1 MDRRS
6 LIKTMAAIPLV
17 AGAAGAVAAATDP
30 LPIIRPRRLRKG
42 MTIGLVSPASNV
54 PEDED
59 IAFARD
65 VVSSLGF
72 QVKPAKHL
80 YHRDQY
86 LAGSDQQRADD
97 LNAMFADRQVD
108 AIFSLRG
115 GYGSSRLLPLLD
127 YENIAANPKVLMG
140 YSDITALHCAIHQ
153 LTGLVTFHGPIA
165 GDNFSD
171 YSYAQFKRT
180 LMTAKKGQLLAA
192 PPVFDDPAP
201 GRVEK
206 ENRLTLF
213 RGGVAQGPLIG
224 GNLTLICHLMG
235 TPYEP
240 DFNGRIL
247 FLEDVYEAPYRIDRM
262 LTQLKLAGVL
272 DAVAGIAFGKFTESE
287 TTKNSFS
294 MEQVLRERTSDLNV
308 PVVRGFMIGHVEDQ
322 AVIPV
327 GAQARLDGDKGTLTL
342 MDSGLI

>member
-6 LIKTMAAIPLV
+6 LIKTMAAIPLM
-17 AGAAGAVAAATDP
+17 AGAANAVAAATDP

-65 VVSSLGF
+65 VVTSLGF

-80 YHRDQY
+80 YHRNQY

-171 YSYAQFKRT
+171 YSYAQFKQT
-180 LMTAKKGQLLAA
+180 LMTAKKGQSLAA

-224 GNLTLICHLMG
+224 GNLTLVCHLMG

-287 TTKNSFS
+287 ATKNSFS
-294 MEQVLRERTSDLNV
+294 MEQVLRERTSNLNV
-308 PVVRGFMIGHVEDQ
+308 PVVRGLMIGHVEDQ

-342 MDSGLI
+342 MDPGLI

>member
-6 LIKTMAAIPLV
+6 LIKTMAAIPLLAGV
-17 AGAAGAVAAATDP
+17 ARASADEVRS
-30 LPIIRPRRLRKG
+30 IIRPRRLRKG

-54 PEDED
+54 AEDED

-65 VVSSLGF
+65 VVTSLGF
-72 QVKPAKHL
+72 HVKPAKHL
-80 YHRDQY
+80 YHRNQY
-86 LAGSDQQRADD
+86 LAGSDEQRADD

-108 AIFSLRG
+108 AVFCLRG

-153 LTGLVTFHGPIA
+153 RTGLVTFHGPMA

-171 YSYAQFKRT
+171 YSYAEFKRT
-180 LMTAKKGQLLAA
+180 LMSPKKEQSLAA
-192 PPVFDDPAP
+192 PPRFDDPAP

-206 ENRLTLF
+206 ENRLTLI

-224 GNLTLICHLMG
+224 GNLSLVCHLLG
-235 TPYEP
+235 TPWQP
-240 DFNGRIL
+240 DFGGRIL
-247 FLEDVYEAPYRIDRM
+247 FLEDVHEAPYRIDRM

-272 DAVAGIAFGKFTESE
+272 DEVAGIVFGKFTESE

-308 PVVRGFMIGHVEDQ
+308 PVVRGLMIGHVDDQ

-327 GAQARLDGDKGTLTL
+327 GALASLNGDKGILTL
-342 MDSGLI
+342 LDPGVV

>member
-6 LIKTMAAIPLV
+6 LIKTMAVMPLV
-17 AGAAGAVAAATDP
+17 AGVAGAAAVEAR
-30 LPIIRPRRLRKG
+30 PIIRPRRLRKG
-42 MTIGLVSPASNV
+42 MTVGLVSPASNV

-65 VVSSLGF
+65 VVTSLGF

-80 YHRDQY
+80 YQRNQY
-86 LAGSDQQRADD
+86 LAGTDQQRADD

-108 AIFSLRG
+108 AIFCLRG

-127 YENIAANPKVLMG
+127 YEHIAANPKVLMG

-153 LTGLVTFHGPIA
+153 RTGMVTFHGPVA

-171 YSYAQFKRT
+171 YSYDQFKRT
-180 LMTAKKGQLLAA
+180 LMSVKKGQTLAA

-206 ENRLTLF
+206 DNRITLI

-224 GNLTLICHLMG
+224 GNLSLVCHLMG
-235 TPYEP
+235 TPYQP
-240 DFNGRIL
+240 DFGGRIL
-247 FLEDVYEAPYRIDRM
+247 FLEDVHEAPYRVDRM

-272 DAVAGIAFGKFTESE
+272 EQVAGIAFGKFTEAE
-287 TTKNSFS
+287 TTRNTFS
-294 MEQVLRERTSDLNV
+294 MEQVLRERTADLEV
-308 PVVRGFMIGHVEDQ
+308 PVIRGLMIGHVEDQ

-327 GAQARLDGDKGTLTL
+327 GALASLDADKGKLTL
-342 MDSGLI
+342 LDPGLT